1 MTLSSYLTIGDLA
14 QRSGVAPS
22 ALRFYESRGLITS
35 ERTAGNQR
43 RFARAML
50 RRVAVIRAAQ
60 AVGVSLDEIAAAL
73 EALPDGRAPTKRDWD
88 RLSRMWRRRLVRR
101 IAELERLRDDLT
113 SCIGCGCLSLR
124 TCALF
129 NPADAVAEQG
139 PGPRLM
145 MQRLPQA

>member
-35 ERTAGNQR
+35 ERTQGNQR
-43 RFARAML
+43 RFARATL

-73 EALPDGRAPTKRDWD
+73 EALPHGRAPTPSLCRMTRRQRKWICRSFVKRA
-88 RLSRMWRRRLVRR
+88 RPS
-101 IAELERLRDDLT
+101 
-113 SCIGCGCLSLR
+113 
-124 TCALF
+124 
-129 NPADAVAEQG
+129 PAVI
-139 PGPRLM
+139 PP
-145 MQRLPQA
+145 